1 MTITSALL
9 ITVGAILRWAV
20 TAHASWIDL
29 HTAGLVLFVIGL
41 VGLAFAVAH
50 TFWWP
55 PRRGAGPADV
65 GLTQRYRLVGAWLS
79 AGA

>member
-1 MTITSALL
+1 MTITSALLL

-41 VGLAFAVAH
+41 VGLAFAVAY

-55 PRRGAGPADV
+55 PRRAPGPP
-65 GLTQRYRLVGAWLS
+65 TS
-79 AGA
+79 A